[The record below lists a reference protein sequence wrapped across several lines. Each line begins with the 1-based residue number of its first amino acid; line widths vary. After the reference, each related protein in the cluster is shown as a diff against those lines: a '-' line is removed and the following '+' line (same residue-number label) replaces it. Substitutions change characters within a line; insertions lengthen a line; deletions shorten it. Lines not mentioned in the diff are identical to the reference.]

1 MLLSLIIFIIGVTKA
16 SLITKVDPEFS
27 KNIIY
32 YNSNFLQ
39 NNSSLDLLNVKKMDK
54 YELVHFVSSLN
65 KMSHPPIYFLEPAI
79 TKSNSLF
86 KSLIQI
92 LKEDHDHDFD
102 PVDAYFTSI
111 NDLLDDFSEHCK
123 SYCLDVMYSLKKHGG
138 FLLKDEKKME
148 KGKEDKTNVERGGA
162 FFFAAAAAFVSGDII
177 APVSVF
183 LTDDTAAAAAIPN
196 KPLDDDFSYSKVYCI
211 NTFSLFFALESNKRS
226 DNKRSDNK
234 RSDNK
239 RSLTIYGDKIPY
251 EYFIK
256 MVNLLE
262 ERIKDKDND
271 NDNDTE
277 SSVFLENIVE
287 QLEALKIVVSKLDEL
302 VVLELHDKLTN
313 MIELGASFPKIQK
326 YLSNKVSELV
336 VLKQDVLLKDFP
348 ISKSDVSELARLNA
362 VKRDLERIKHTD
374 QMINVKQV
382 SDQRVTKNVLQHELN
397 EKEFATW
404 AILYVYGPLKRTSS
418 LITRAV
424 VSLPEGVAVGGLQGV
439 YDFIGSICNIFTGNP
454 VTTGLIIIGGLAVIY
469 SSVANIF
476 HIAYNFVSWVFFP
489 FLFVKKFV
497 CRLFC

>member
-1 MLLSLIIFIIGVTKA
+1 MLLSLIIFIIGFTKA
-16 SLITKVDPEFS
+16 SLITNVDPEFS
-27 KNIIY
+27 KNIIH

-79 TKSNSLF
+79 TKSNSFF

-92 LKEDHDHDFD
+92 LNEDHDHDFD

-148 KGKEDKTNVERGGA
+148 KGKEERGGA

-226 DNKRSDNK
+226 DNKRS
-234 RSDNK
+234 
-239 RSLTIYGDKIPY
+239 LTIYGDKIPY

-262 ERIKDKDND
+262 ERIKDYD
-271 NDNDTE
+271 NDNDTD

-302 VVLELHDKLTN
+302 VVLELYDKLTN

-336 VLKQDVLLKDFP
+336 VLKQDLLLKDFP
-348 ISKSDVSELARLNA
+348 ISNADVSELARLNA

-374 QMINVKQV
+374 QMTNVKQV
-382 SDQRVTKNVLQHELN
+382 SDQRVTRNVLQHELN
-397 EKEFATW
+397 ENEFATW
-404 AILYVYGPLKRTSS
+404 AILYVYGPLKRTST

-439 YDFIGSICNIFTGNP
+439 YDFIGSISIIFFGSPLTST
-454 VTTGLIIIGGLAVIY
+454 VIIIGGLALIY
-469 SSVANIF
+469 SSVSTIACSVF
-476 HIAYNFVSWVFFP
+476 HVAYNFVSWIFFP
-489 FLFVKKFV
+489 FLFIFRKMRCLVS
-497 CRLFC
+497 